1 MAFLLTTLVVVA
13 TPGTGAVYSIAAGLS
28 RGSRDGV
35 GGARASTGS
44 GLSGLHDRIEALDGT
59 LALESSPGSGTR
71 IRAEIPLAQVRGP
84 STSPDPYPS
93 GQVRSD
99 VTSWG
104 HVVRGS
110 RVCGSRV

>member
-1 MAFLLTTLVVVA
+1 M
-13 TPGTGAVYSIAAGLS
+13 
-28 RGSRDGV
+28 
-35 GGARASTGS
+35 GGARSSTGS

-59 LALESSPGSGTR
+59 LALEGFPGSGTR

-84 STSPDPYPS
+84 PTSPDPYPS

-104 HVVRGS
+104 HAVRGS